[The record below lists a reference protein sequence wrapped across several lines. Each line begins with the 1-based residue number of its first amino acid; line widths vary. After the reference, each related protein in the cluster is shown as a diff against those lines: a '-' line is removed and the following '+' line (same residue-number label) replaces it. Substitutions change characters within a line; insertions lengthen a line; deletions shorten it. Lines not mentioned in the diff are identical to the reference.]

1 MIRLTA
7 AALAC
12 LLALAACGTPLE
24 QCQRAATADLRM
36 LEGERAER
44 QRNLSRGYAL
54 EPPPGVGLG
63 SGLWRVHAG
72 GPVFLPGFCP
82 HPVTGA
88 PTPCVGFDNRWEPV
102 PVPINRRLEARR
114 IELLDQMI
122 AEERDRAAPALAA
135 CRRQF
140 PEG

>member
-1 MIRLTA
+1 MMRLI
-7 AALAC
+7 ALALAG

-44 QRNLSRGYAL
+44 QRNLARGYAL
-54 EPPPGVGLG
+54 EPRPVVGLG
-63 SGLWRVHAG
+63 SGLWQMQAG

-88 PTPCVGFDNRWEPV
+88 PVPCVGFDSRWEAV

-122 AEERDRAAPALAA
+122 AEERSRAAAALAA